1 MREKTREW
9 YRDGE
14 SNSNKEREKDG
25 EIDIYVKR
33 KRKRDWDWVR
43 QIVSC
48 QGFESQ
54 SVEKST

>member
-25 EIDIYVKR
+25 EIDIYI
-33 KRKRDWDWVR
+33 KRKRD
-43 QIVSC
+43 
-48 QGFESQ
+48 
-54 SVEKST
+54 